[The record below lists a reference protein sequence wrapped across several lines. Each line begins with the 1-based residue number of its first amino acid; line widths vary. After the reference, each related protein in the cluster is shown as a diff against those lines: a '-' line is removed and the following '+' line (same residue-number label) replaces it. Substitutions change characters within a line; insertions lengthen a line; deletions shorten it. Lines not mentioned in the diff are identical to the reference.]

1 MSRVVAITG
10 ATGFIGR
17 HLVARHVALGDEV
30 RYLTRSAEGAPLP
43 GAFRHVGDLVG
54 AEDDLKRF
62 VRGTDVLYHCAAEL
76 LNASRMESTNVSGT
90 RNLLL
95 AVQGE
100 VGRWVQL
107 SSTGVYGLQRGGEV
121 DEDTGLRPSN
131 AYERSKAA
139 ADSLVLEAADRQ
151 GLPCVVLRPSNVYGA
166 DMSNRSLFQLIR
178 MVDNGL
184 FFFIG
189 PPGAV
194 ANYIHV
200 ENVVDALLACG
211 QASLS
216 QNGRAYI
223 VSDHCLLENFVGIIV
238 ANLGRPA
245 PRLRLPLWL
254 MHATAHLCASIP
266 GFPLKPARVAALTDR
281 TVYRTDRIVR
291 ELGYCNRITLEHGL
305 GELVKEWQLG
315 TH

>member
-1 MSRVVAITG
+1 VIAITG

-17 HLVARHVALGDEV
+17 HLVARHVVLGDEV
-30 RYLTRSAEGAPLP
+30 RYLTRSADAPLLP
-43 GAFRHVGDLVG
+43 GAIRHVGDLGG
-54 AEDDLKRF
+54 AADDLHRF
-62 VRGTDVLYHCAAEL
+62 VRGADVLYHCAAEL
-76 LNASRMESTNVSGT
+76 LDASRMEATNVTGT
-90 RNLLL
+90 RNLLQ
-95 AVQGE
+95 AAQGK

-121 DEDTGLRPSN
+121 DEDSGLRPGN

-139 ADSLVLEAADRQ
+139 ADALVLEAADRD
-151 GLPCVVLRPSNVYGA
+151 GLACVILRPSNVYGA

-178 MVDNGL
+178 MIDKGL

-211 QASLS
+211 QAALP
-216 QNGRAYI
+216 QNGRTYI
-223 VSDHCLLENFVGIIV
+223 VSDHCPLETFAGLIT
-238 ANLGRPA
+238 ARLGRPA

-254 MHATAHLCASIP
+254 ARAAARLGGPIP
-266 GFPLKPARVAALTDR
+266 GFPLKPSRVAALSDR
-281 TVYRTDRIVR
+281 TVYCADRIVR
-291 ELGYCNRITLEHGL
+291 ELGFRNRITLEQGV
-305 GELVKEWQLG
+305 GELVREWQRG
-315 TH
+315 AH